1 MRHTVDFPGDIVR
14 PVGIGDQLLHR
25 LAFHLD
31 GAFQIYAELKHIA
44 GPSLGALRQKVLG
57 DVQVLKIRMVLVFE
71 LAAVLHP
78 GISRF
83 GRAFTYGYN
92 LSVDLDLP
100 GLVRVYLNFF
110 DGVFNFLVRYHEYG
124 GLAGLQREAAVLIH
138 GYRNGIALVVFSVL
152 VENSRAGNVFRVG
165 TVRRA
170 GIQRLYLVVF
180 RIVFKGC
187 LEFVLLVDEP
197 RIYSLRDL
205 FFHNNFA
212 RAHNLQVELDVQVG
226 RTRAALHIEGL
237 EIVVGVV
244 CEGVRCSVSVHI
256 LPGNGIDPVLYI
268 LRRAAVVQ
276 HIHEDLV
283 QRLLSSKTGS
293 GRVVDLAGGKIDGAA
308 QRLMD
313 AADVQHKHAVDVDPH
328 VVVAGEF
335 EDHGVSILQ
344 SAVFQLGKV
353 GLHLHA
359 REEVWD
365 ALRAVNILVGTSV
378 TDRQFAD
385 RLAILIVVSVLIH
398 QARDVRCH
406 VDVVKRHIV
415 AVRIIG
421 MPRCGIVRIRRGRL
435 TVDREAGIAVL
446 SQVGKVVLRAIAEHA
461 AFIIIA
467 LEEQI
472 GHAGLRVG
480 HRTAVRG
487 EQAGH
492 RACRRTGG
500 KSGLQIRLH
509 QGVRL
514 MRLITIGDAAFRS
527 NHIRHGIQLVAGIV
541 FKIISSVVKDGDVNA
556 ERFAV
561 HGFDPLCSGGRH
573 VAGNREQELV
583 RGACNPG
590 AG

>member
-1 MRHTVDFPGDIVR
+1 MRHTVNFFGDIIWAI
-14 PVGIGDQLLHR
+14 GIGDQLPHR

-44 GPSLGALRQKVLG
+44 GLRLSPLRQKVLG
-57 DVQVLKIRMVLVFE
+57 DVQVLEIRMVLVFE

-78 GISRF
+78 GVSCF
-83 GRAFTYGYN
+83 GSAFTHGHN
-92 LSVDLDLP
+92 LAVDLDLP
-100 GLVRVYLNFF
+100 GLFRVYLNFF

-138 GYRNGIALVVFSVL
+138 GYRNGIAVFVFAIP
-152 VENSRAGNVFRVG
+152 VDNGGAGSIFLLG

-170 GIQRLYLVVF
+170 GIQRLYLIVV
-180 RIVFKGC
+180 RIVFKGG
-187 LEFVLLVDEP
+187 LEFVLLVDKP
-197 RIYSLRDL
+197 RIDSLRDL

-226 RTRAALHIEGL
+226 RTRAALHIESL
-237 EIVVGVV
+237 EVVVGVV
-244 CEGVRCSVSVHI
+244 CKGIRCSVSVHI
-256 LPGNGIDPVLYI
+256 LPGNGIDSVLHI
-268 LRRAAVVQ
+268 LRRAVIVQ
-276 HIHEDLV
+276 HSHEDLV
-283 QRLLSSKTGS
+283 QRLLSGKTGS

-480 HRTAVRG
+480 HRTAARG
-487 EQAGH
+487 EQSGH

-509 QGVRL
+509 QGIRL
-514 MRLITIGDAAFRS
+514 MRLITIGDVAVRS

-541 FKIISSVVKDGDVNA
+541 FIIISSVVKDGDVNA
-556 ERFAV
+556 KGFAV
-561 HGFDPLCSGGRH
+561 HGFDLLGRVSRH
-573 VAGNREQELV
+573 VAGNREQKLV
-583 RGACNPG
+583 RGTGNPG